1 MNRFIVPVLAYVIP
15 TFILGYVWHLVL
27 FERYYADLA
36 MYRADIIIPFGFASM
51 LLQAVL
57 FALAYDALFAGS
69 SRSLVWKSIAYA
81 FFGAALSWSFTTLAV
96 AAKNVMS
103 SVPDYLVI
111 ETAFTVVQWALVA
124 PLTALAFAGSKRDRL
139 QRPTAAV

>member
-1 MNRFIVPVLAYVIP
+1 MKRLVVPVLAYVIP
-15 TFILGYVWHLVL
+15 TFILGYVWHLLL

-51 LLQAVL
+51 LIQAVL
-57 FALAYDALFAGS
+57 FALAYDGLFSGS
-69 SRSLVWKSIAYA
+69 NLSLVSKTFAYA

-111 ETAFTVVQWALVA
+111 ETAFTIVQWTLVA
-124 PLTALAFAGSKRDRL
+124 PLTVLAFGGSRRDRL
-139 QRPTAAV
+139 QPKAAV